1 MLAGEHPTRPAIDR
15 DCLVGLELSVVEQ
28 PLPAIKGAEPWASND
43 PSLWLS
49 MMMRRSAG
57 RSTSH
62 KDIGLA
68 VETFASADDFLASG
82 RIAATAC
89 LVLDVHMPGLSGL
102 ELQSRLICSEHHIP
116 IIFISAFA
124 DEAARALAAGACR
137 YLVKPFEEDDLL
149 DGIR

>member
-1 MLAGEHPTRPAIDR
+1 VSIER
-15 DCLVGLELSVVEQ
+15 SVVMIVDDETSIRRAARR
-28 PLPAIKGAEPWASND
+28 LIK
-43 PSLWLS
+43 
-49 MMMRRSAG
+49 
-57 RSTSH
+57 TF
-62 KDIGLA
+62 GLA

-102 ELQSRLICSEHHIP
+102 ELQTRLIRSEHHIP
-116 IIFISAFA
+116 IIFITAFA

-149 DGIR
+149 DGIRQALQRQDLAPRAEPPA